1 MKKLNK
7 NFIIGGSLFL
17 MFALFTVLVKF
28 VGVEPIGPLGS
39 SVGLAGLNELFMIN
53 QTSNIW
59 DLFGDVIMIIAAAS
73 ALVFV
78 SLGVI
83 QLAKRKSIKK
93 VDKNIFVLAGLY
105 VLIAVVF
112 VLFEIVVINN
122 RPILENGE
130 LAASYPSSHV
140 LISMTLLLSALIQAH
155 KYYLKG
161 SKKLL
166 VLCDIVAA
174 VLVVALVTS
183 RMLAGVHWITD
194 IIASVLISA
203 SLIYIYRGVLE
214 TTENKNTKDKTLD

>member
-105 VLIAVVF
+105 VAVVVIY
-112 VLFEIVVINN
+112 VLFELVVINY

-140 LISMTLLLSALIQAH
+140 LISMTLVLSSLIQAH
-155 KYYLKG
+155 KYLKNN
-161 SKKLL
+161 KKLL
-166 VLCDIVAA
+166 VLCNVVAA
-174 VLVVALVTS
+174 VLVVALVAS

-194 IIASVLISA
+194 IIASVLVSA

-214 TTENKNTKDKTLD
+214 TIENKNTKDKALD